1 MFRFIATANSSIRS
15 CHRALIASTL
25 LFSVSACGTF
35 SQQSPANDKP
45 PRGQDLSTSNLI
57 SSLSQLSPELKSALP
72 EAESSPQPRNAVK
85 ANFYETLESNYAD
98 VFEEYEDMD
107 QSILVFPNDSLRLG
121 DANKLIIEQYVEAM
135 NPETDLMS
143 VIGCSHGNTNVSNGN
158 SLLAL
163 GRANRVKEALLFS
176 GLEHDSILE
185 EGCWASET
193 FDDVMPRR
201 GVVLTLKRRKNPDA

>member
-1 MFRFIATANSSIRS
+1 MFRFMTTANTLIRS
-15 CHRALIASTL
+15 CHRPLIASTL
-25 LFSVSACGTF
+25 LISVSACGTF
-35 SQQSPANDKP
+35 SDRFLSSDKP
-45 PRGQDLSTSNLI
+45 TQDQDLI
-57 SSLSQLSPELKSALP
+57 SSNLVSSLSPVTPAQDSSQ
-72 EAESSPQPRNAVK
+72 AEVESVPRERSSVK
-85 ANFYETLESNYAD
+85 ANFYDTLVSHYDD
-98 VFEEYEDMD
+98 VFTDYEDVD

-121 DANKLIIEQYVEAM
+121 DDNKLIIEQYVEAM

-143 VIGCSHGNTNVSNGN
+143 VIGCSHGNTEVSNGN

-176 GLEHDSILE
+176 GLEHDKILE

-201 GVVLTLKRRKNPDA
+201 GVVLTLKRRANS

>member
-1 MFRFIATANSSIRS
+1 MLRFMTTTNTSIRS
-15 CHRALIASTL
+15 CHRPLIASIL
-25 LFSVSACGTF
+25 LVSVSACGTF
-35 SQQSPANDKP
+35 SETSQSRDKP
-45 PRGQDLSTSNLI
+45 AQDQDLITSNLV
-57 SSLSQLSPELKSALP
+57 SSLSQAAPES
-72 EAESSPQPRNAVK
+72 ESSRLEVDSVPRERSSVK
-85 ANFYETLESNYAD
+85 PNFYDTLVSHYDD
-98 VFEEYEDMD
+98 VFTDYEDVD

-121 DANKLIIEQYVEAM
+121 DDNKLIIEQYVEAM

-143 VIGCSHGNTNVSNGN
+143 VIGCSHGNTEINNGN

-176 GLEHDSILE
+176 GLEHDKILE

-201 GVVLTLKRRKNPDA
+201 GVVLTLKRRVNS

>member
-1 MFRFIATANSSIRS
+1 MLRFMATANTLIRS
-15 CHRALIASTL
+15 CHRPLIASTL
-25 LFSVSACGTF
+25 LISVSACGTF
-35 SQQSPANDKP
+35 SDRFLSSDEPTQD
-45 PRGQDLSTSNLI
+45 QDLITSNLV
-57 SSLSQLSPELKSALP
+57 SSLAQANPAPEPSQ
-72 EAESSPQPRNAVK
+72 AEVASVARERSSVK
-85 ANFYETLESNYAD
+85 ANFYDTLVSHYDD
-98 VFEEYEDMD
+98 VFTDYEDVD

-121 DANKLIIEQYVEAM
+121 DDNKLIIEQYVEAM

-143 VIGCSHGNTNVSNGN
+143 VIGCSHGNTEVSNGN

-176 GLEHDSILE
+176 GLEHDKILE

-201 GVVLTLKRRKNPDA
+201 GVVLTLKRRVNS